1 MADPT
6 AATAIQRQDSRRW
19 WDESGEG
26 ILIGMV
32 SFFGVFVKEFGKGFE
47 SVLKA
52 VVKAGVSKLLYLSNW
67 F

>member
-1 MADPT
+1 MVK
-6 AATAIQRQDSRRW
+6 
-19 WDESGEG
+19 G
-26 ILIGMV
+26 ILIGISM
-32 SFFGVFVKEFGKGFE
+32 SFFGVFVREFGKGFE

>member
-1 MADPT
+1 MVK
-6 AATAIQRQDSRRW
+6 
-19 WDESGEG
+19 G
-26 ILIGMV
+26 IFIGM
-32 SFFGVFVKEFGKGFE
+32 SFSGVFVREFGKGFE